1 MVPGMYRSL
10 VFPILSTLEP
20 ERAHGLALKSLRAAQ
35 ATPGGLAILRAF
47 AGPEDPRLE
56 VRAFGLTFPNPLGAA
71 AGLDKNADA
80 VAALMALGFGCV
92 EIGTVTPRPQPGNDR
107 PRVWRLPGARAL
119 LNALG
124 FPSTGA
130 AAVRKRLAGKR
141 FRGILGVNLGKNK
154 ATDADRAPEDYAAVF
169 DALKD
174 EMRYAVVNVSSPNTP
189 GLRSLQSRRA
199 LLDILAAVDAVN
211 RRLAKPRPVLVKLAP
226 DLDDAQ
232 LDEALAGALE
242 GGAAG
247 LVISNTTLDRSSLAN
262 PFPERPGGL
271 SGAPLRDKAL
281 AMLKKVRARVGKRL
295 PLIGV
300 GGIATA
306 EDAIARMR
314 AGASLVQL
322 YTSFVYGGPGLPGQI
337 VRGIHDVVVKEKL
350 KSVEDLVGADA

>member
-1 MVPGMYRSL
+1 MYRSL
-10 VFPILSTLEP
+10 VYPILSTLEP

-35 ATPGGLAILRAF
+35 ATPGALAVLRTF
-47 AGPEDPRLE
+47 AGPQDPRLE

-107 PRVWRLPGARAL
+107 PRVWRLPEARAL

-124 FPSTGA
+124 FPSLGA
-130 AAVRKRLAGKR
+130 AAVKKRIAEKR
-141 FRGILGVNLGKNK
+141 FKGILGVNLGKNK
-154 ATDADRAPEDYAAVF
+154 ATTAEDAPADYAAVF
-169 DALKD
+169 DAFKE

-211 RRLAKPRPVLVKLAP
+211 RKLTKPRPVLVKLSP

-247 LVISNTTLDRSSLAN
+247 LVISNTTLDRSALKN
-262 PFPERPGGL
+262 PFPERPGGI
-271 SGAPLRDKAL
+271 SGEPLRDKSL
-281 AMLKKVRARVGKRL
+281 AMLRKVRSKVGKRL

-306 EDAIARMR
+306 EDAIARMK

-337 VRGIHDVVVKEKL
+337 VRGIYEFVMKEKL
-350 KSVEDLVGADA
+350 KSVEELIGAGA

>member
-1 MVPGMYRSL
+1 MYRSL
-10 VFPILSTLEP
+10 VYPILSTLEP

-35 ATPGGLAILRAF
+35 ATPGGLAILRCF
-47 AGPEDPRLE
+47 AGPRDPRLE
-56 VRAFGLTFPNPLGAA
+56 VRAFGMTFPNPLGAA

-80 VAALMALGFGCV
+80 AAALMALGFGCV
-92 EIGTVTPRPQPGNDR
+92 EIGTVTPRPQPGNGK
-107 PRVWRLPGARAL
+107 PRVWRLPEAAAL
-119 LNALG
+119 INSLG
-124 FPSTGA
+124 FPSNGA
-130 AAVRKRLAGKR
+130 TAVERRLAGKR
-141 FRGILGVNLGKNK
+141 FNGILGINLGKNK
-154 ATDADRAPEDYAAVF
+154 DTPAEKAPEDYAAVF

-211 RRLAKPRPVLVKLAP
+211 RKLAKPRPVLVKLAP

-242 GGAAG
+242 GGASG
-247 LVISNTTLDRSSLAN
+247 LVISNTTLDRSLLKDQ
-262 PFPERPGGL
+262 FPDRPGGL
-271 SGAPLRDKAL
+271 SGAPLRDKSL
-281 AMLKKVRARVGKRL
+281 AMLRKVRGKVGKRL

-306 EDAIARMR
+306 GDAIARMK

-322 YTSFVYGGPGLPGQI
+322 YTSFVYGGPGLPGQV
-337 VRGIHDVVVKEKL
+337 VRGIYEFVKTEKL
-350 KSVEDLVGADA
+350 RSVEDIIGAQA